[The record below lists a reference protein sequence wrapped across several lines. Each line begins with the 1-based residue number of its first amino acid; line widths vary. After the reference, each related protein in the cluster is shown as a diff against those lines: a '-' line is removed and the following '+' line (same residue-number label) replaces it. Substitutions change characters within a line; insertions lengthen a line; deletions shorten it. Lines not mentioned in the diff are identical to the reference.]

1 LINIGE
7 PNKGSY
13 ITEKG
18 FMYWLIEDIEQLKV
32 FYNSSYKEAFIEI
45 IPFNDRI
52 HPAQNSVS
60 LVYIRPLL
68 ASKGFMLCV
77 DHSETLNGVNTHIN
91 DILDK
96 FDKLYCRDKKEV
108 LHYFCPKELYDINLP
123 PTTYIRPTTSTHE
136 LFYRQYGD
144 NKELNKIIPIVKHY
158 EVCEMIWRDLK
169 DNINKDKNKYYEFYN
184 NRVSVVFNAI
194 ERSGI
199 RIHNETFDEYFHPI
213 DGEYTYTQFNL
224 KTTTTRPSNKF
235 KNVNYAAL
243 NKENGCRKSFI
254 PRNNKLVEIDISAY
268 HPSLAARLV
277 NYNFP
282 TSDIHS
288 HFASLYKVD
297 YKKAKELT
305 FKQLYGGVFKQY
317 KELEFF
323 QRIEKYVGDIWD
335 KFQNDGFIE
344 CPVSGFLYKKEN
356 LDNMNPQ
363 KLFNYILQNLET
375 STNVLVLWDIFCILR
390 GYKTKLVL
398 YTYDSFLFDFDESE
412 YNILDEIRKLFQKYK
427 LNIKEIEGYDYNFG
441 ETA

>member
-1 LINIGE
+1 
-7 PNKGSY
+7 
-13 ITEKG
+13 
-18 FMYWLIEDIEQLKV
+18 MYWLIEDLEQLKV
-32 FYNSSYKEAFIEI
+32 FCNSGFKEAFIEV
-45 IPFNDRI
+45 IPFNDTI
-52 HPAQNSVS
+52 HPAQNGVS
-60 LVYIRPLL
+60 LVYIRPIL

-91 DILDK
+91 AVLKK

-108 LHYFCPKELYDINLP
+108 LHYFCLKELYDINPP
-123 PTTYIRPTTSTHE
+123 PTTYIRPTTQTHE
-136 LFYRQYGD
+136 LFYRKHSD

-158 EVCEMIWRDLK
+158 EMCEMIWGDLK

-184 NRVSVVFNAI
+184 NKTSVVFNAI
-194 ERSGI
+194 ERSGL
-199 RIHNETFDEYFHPI
+199 RVHVPTFEGYFHPI
-213 DGEYTYTQFNL
+213 DSEYVYTQFNL

-254 PRNNKLVEIDISAY
+254 PRNNKFVEIDISAY

-277 NYNFP
+277 NYSFP

-288 HFASLYKVD
+288 HFSSLYKVD

-305 FKQLYGGVFKQY
+305 FKQLYGGVFKEY

-323 QRIEKYVGDIWD
+323 QKIEKYIKETWS
-335 KFQNDGFIE
+335 KFNSEGFIE
-344 CPVSGFLYKKEN
+344 CPVSNFVYTKDGLGEMK
-356 LDNMNPQ
+356 PQ

-375 STNVLVLWDIFCILR
+375 STNVLVLWDIFRILR

-412 YNILDEIRKLFQKYK
+412 SEVLEDIRGVFKKYK

-441 ETA
+441 KTA